1 MRIGGFLAVL
11 AVQGA
16 ALAAQSPYDRP
27 TAVVATGPQVGQR
40 APDFSLP
47 WSSREVTGGD
57 PWFSLSA
64 HRGRVVVLAF
74 YPRDFTSGCTAEM
87 KTFADQ
93 YAELFGEGVVVAGIS
108 TDSLTTHRRFA
119 EELGL
124 PFQLLSD
131 PDQAVAR
138 KYGSADANGNNRRTV
153 YVVGKDGKVTYSD
166 RRFGALDP
174 KSYERLKEAVKAARQ
189 GESGS

>member
-1 MRIGGFLAVL
+1 MNRRLLVGLFLLQA
-11 AVQGA
+11 G
-16 ALAAQSPYDRP
+16 ALAAQSTSDTPV
-27 TAVVATGPQVGQR
+27 AVIVAGPQVGER

-47 WSSREVTGGD
+47 WSTREVTGGD

-64 HRGRVVVLAF
+64 QRGRVVVVAF

-93 YAELFGEGVVVAGIS
+93 YADLFGEDVAVVGIS
-108 TDSLTTHRRFA
+108 TDSLATHRRFA

-131 PDQAVAR
+131 PDQVVSK
-138 KYGSADANGNNRRTV
+138 KYGSADPAGYNRRTV
-153 YVVGKDGKVTYSD
+153 FVLGRDGKVAYDD

-174 KSYERLKEAVKAARQ
+174 KAYERLKDAVQEARKAGA
-189 GESGS
+189 SH

>member
-1 MRIGGFLAVL
+1 MNRRLLAGLFLMHAGV
-11 AVQGA
+11 V
-16 ALAAQSPYDRP
+16 AAQSTDAPV
-27 TAVVATGPQVGQR
+27 AVIVAGPQVGDR

-47 WSSREVTGGD
+47 WSTRDVTGGD

-64 HRGRVVVLAF
+64 QRGRVVVVAF

-93 YAELFGEGVVVAGIS
+93 YAELFGEGVVVVGVS

-131 PDQAVAR
+131 PDQAVSK
-138 KYGSADANGNNRRTV
+138 KYGSADPGGYNRRTV
-153 YVVGKDGKVTYSD
+153 FVIGTDGKVAYAD

-174 KSYERLKEAVKAARQ
+174 KAYERLKEGVQEARKAGAAR
-189 GESGS
+189 

>member
-1 MRIGGFLAVL
+1 MSRRFLAAL
-11 AVQGA
+11 FLLQAG
-16 ALAAQSPYDRP
+16 ALAAQSTGEMPV
-27 TAVVATGPQVGQR
+27 AVIVSGPQVGDR

-64 HRGRVVVLAF
+64 QRGRVVVVAF

-93 YAELFGEGVVVAGIS
+93 YADLFGENVVVVGVS
-108 TDSLTTHRRFA
+108 TDSLSTHRRFA
-119 EELGL
+119 EELSL

-131 PDQAVAR
+131 PDQAVSK
-138 KYGSADANGNNRRTV
+138 KYGSADPGGYNRRTV
-153 YVVGKDGKVTYSD
+153 FVIGKDGKLAYSD
-166 RRFGALDP
+166 RKFGALDP
-174 KSYERLKEAVKAARQ
+174 KAYERLKEAVQRAQKV
-189 GESGS
+189 GESR

>member
-1 MRIGGFLAVL
+1 MNHRLLAGL
-11 AVQGA
+11 LLLQGGA
-16 ALAAQSPYDRP
+16 AAAQYP
-27 TAVVATGPQVGQR
+27 TDQPVAVVVAGPLPGDR

-47 WSSREVTGGD
+47 WSTREITGGE
-57 PWFSLSA
+57 PWFSLTA
-64 HRGRVVVLAF
+64 QRGRVVVVAF

-87 KTFADQ
+87 KAFADQ
-93 YAELFGEGVVVAGIS
+93 YNDLFGEGVVVVGVS

-131 PDQAVAR
+131 PNQEVSK
-138 KYGSADANGNNRRTV
+138 KYGSADPGGYNRRTV
-153 YVVGKDGKVTYSD
+153 FVIGKDGKVAYAD

-174 KSYERLKEAVKAARQ
+174 KAYQRLKEGVQEARKAGAPD
-189 GESGS
+189 